1 MYKNVKHS
9 GRNNYQRG
17 VVLVVALLILLVLTL
32 IGLAATQGTTL
43 EEKMAGNRQGH
54 NRAFQAAE
62 ASMID
67 AQHQLAI
74 GNICTAF
81 DGTQGCYA
89 PPDPTSVG
97 ATSLWE
103 SIDWSASANKTFAY
117 SGTLDGLESK
127 PRYFVQQLPPEPA
140 PGQNLGQ
147 AEYGNVPPLQFLQ
160 ITAEATTGDEPGEV
174 ILQGGYRP

>member
-1 MYKNVKHS
+1 MHMNFKCRTS
-9 GRNNYQRG
+9 TARQSG

-54 NRAFQAAE
+54 NVAFQAAE

-67 AQHQLAI
+67 AEHQLAI
-74 GNICTAF
+74 GSICTAF
-81 DGTQGCYA
+81 DGTQGCYP
-89 PPDPTSVG
+89 PPDPADIGES
-97 ATSLWE
+97 SLWE
-103 SIDWSASANKTFAY
+103 SIDWTDTSTTFAF
-117 SGTLDGLESK
+117 SGTLGGLSLK

-160 ITAEATTGDEPGEV
+160 VTAEATSGDNPGEV
-174 ILQGGYRP
+174 ILQGAYRP

>member
-1 MYKNVKHS
+1 MHTNFER
-9 GRNNYQRG
+9 RNIMVRQKG

-43 EEKMAGNRQGH
+43 EEKMAGNRQAH
-54 NRAFQAAE
+54 NKAFQAAE

-67 AQHQLAI
+67 AEHQLAI

-81 DGTQGCYA
+81 DGTQGCYP
-89 PPDPTSVG
+89 PPDPTAIGES
-97 ATSLWE
+97 SLWE
-103 SIDWSASANKTFAY
+103 TIDWTDPTKTFAY
-117 SGTLDGLESK
+117 SGTIDGLSLK
-127 PRYFVQQLPPEPA
+127 PRYAVQQLPPEPA

-160 ITAEATTGDEPGEV
+160 ITAEATSGDTPGEV
-174 ILQGGYRP
+174 ILQGAYRP